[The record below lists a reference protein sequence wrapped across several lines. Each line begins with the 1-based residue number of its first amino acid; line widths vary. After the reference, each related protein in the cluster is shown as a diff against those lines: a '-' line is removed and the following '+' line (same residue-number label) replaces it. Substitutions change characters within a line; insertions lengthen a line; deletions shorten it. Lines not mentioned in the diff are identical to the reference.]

1 MTNDFDM
8 RDILLEATAEVQEIF
23 REVMEELIEPM
34 EMEQARMLWSQLP
47 DEAKELFAK
56 ENPDEY
62 RMLMEQIGRS

>member
-47 DEAKELFAK
+47 DEAKEQFAHD
-56 ENPDEY
+56 NPDEY

>member
-1 MTNDFDM
+1 MTDTFDM

-23 REVMEELIEPM
+23 REVMEELVEPM